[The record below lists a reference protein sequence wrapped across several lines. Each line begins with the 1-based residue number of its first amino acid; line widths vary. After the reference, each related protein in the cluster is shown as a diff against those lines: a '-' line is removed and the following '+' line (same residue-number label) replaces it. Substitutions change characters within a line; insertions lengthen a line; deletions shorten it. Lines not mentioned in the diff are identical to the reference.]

1 MFPALNMA
9 PANNLTKKIT
19 AFYFPHLALQG
30 SNIFTYKTH
39 DNMLFSINLV
49 LIISPSEYTSEL
61 YNNYRPTITIVIQ
74 PVFLQKH
81 VPALWA
87 NTA

>member
-1 MFPALNMA
+1 MFRALNMA
-9 PANNLTKKIT
+9 PANNLTTKIT
-19 AFYFPHLALQG
+19 PFYSPQLALQG

-49 LIISPSEYTSEL
+49 LIISPSEYTSKL